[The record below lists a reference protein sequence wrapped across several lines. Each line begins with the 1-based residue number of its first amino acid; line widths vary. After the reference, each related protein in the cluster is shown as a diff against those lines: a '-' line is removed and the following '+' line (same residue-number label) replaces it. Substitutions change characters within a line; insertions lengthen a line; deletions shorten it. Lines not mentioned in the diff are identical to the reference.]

1 MTLETENKTL
11 ASVELKTGSDSKAV
25 LSIAGRLDP
34 QGTSAIWRKTMRTVR
49 TANCDHIIVDAENV
63 DYCDGCGLG
72 LLLEI
77 SLLGEEKGFEVE
89 IRGLNPDFQKLLDMF
104 SATKFVKHK
113 PAVKHRKIA
122 EEIGHAA
129 VNSWQDIRSQIA
141 FIGELCAASINA
153 IRHPMQIRWKDM
165 MLAIEQAGANGVG
178 IIVLIGFLFGL
189 IMAFSSAMPLR
200 QFGAEI
206 YVSDLAAIALV
217 RVLGPF
223 MTAII
228 LAGRTGSSFAAELGT
243 MKINDEIDALT
254 TMGLDPVRFLV
265 IPRVFATTII
275 APLLAILAI
284 LAGLVGTAA
293 VILSLGYSLV
303 TFAGHVYMS
312 IDAGDLIGGLF
323 KALVY
328 GWLIGSIGCLRG
340 LETETGASA
349 VGISTT
355 RSVVSSIIM
364 VVLAEG
370 IFAVIYYCLGI

>member
-1 MTLETENKTL
+1 MALETEIKSS
-11 ASVELKTGSDSKAV
+11 ASVELQSGADGEAV
-25 LSIAGRLDP
+25 LRVAGRLDS
-34 QGTSAIWRKTMRTVR
+34 QGTADIWRKTLRLLRASNSGRVV
-49 TANCDHIIVDAENV
+49 VDAAGVE
-63 DYCDGCGLG
+63 YCDGCGLG
-72 LLLEI
+72 LLLEV
-77 SLLGEEKGFEVE
+77 SLLGKEKGFEVE
-89 IRGLNPDFQKLLDMF
+89 VVGLKAEFQNLLDMF
-104 SATKFVKHK
+104 NATKFVKAK
-113 PAVKHRKIA
+113 TEVKHIKVA
-122 EEIGHAA
+122 EEVGRAA
-129 VNSWQDIRSQIA
+129 VHLMDDIREQVC

-153 IRHPMQIRWKDM
+153 LRHPMQIRWKDM

-178 IIVLIGFLFGL
+178 IIILIGFLFGL

-243 MKINDEIDALT
+243 MKINDEIDALA

-265 IPRVFATTII
+265 IPRVFATTLIS
-275 APLLAILAI
+275 PLLAILAI
-284 LAGLVGTAA
+284 LAGLVGTAT
-293 VILSLGYSLV
+293 VILSLGYSMV
-303 TFAGHVYMS
+303 TFAGHVFMS

-328 GWLIGSIGCLRG
+328 GWMIGSIGCLRG
-340 LETETGASA
+340 LKTETGASA

-355 RSVVSSIIM
+355 RAVVCSIIM
-364 VVLAEG
+364 VVVAEG
-370 IFAVIYYCLGI
+370 VFAVVYYCLGI

>member
-1 MTLETENKTL
+1 MTLETETKL
-11 ASVELKTGSDSKAV
+11 SASVELQNESDGKAI
-25 LSIAGRLDP
+25 LCMSGRLDS
-34 QGTSAIWRKTMRTVR
+34 QGTSDIWRKTLRVLR
-49 TANCDHIIVDAENV
+49 ASNCGHIIVDAEGV
-63 DYCDGCGLG
+63 EYCDGCGLG
-72 LLLEI
+72 LLLEV
-77 SLLGEEKGFEVE
+77 SLLGQEKGFEVE
-89 IRGLNPDFQKLLDMF
+89 IRGLKADFRNLLDMF
-104 SATKFVKHK
+104 NAAKFVKTK
-113 PAVKHRKIA
+113 TEVKHIKVA
-122 EEIGHAA
+122 EEVGRAA
-129 VNSWQDIRSQIA
+129 VNLWADIREQVS
-141 FIGELCAASINA
+141 FIGELCVASVNA

-165 MLAIEQAGANGVG
+165 MIAIEQAGANGVG
-178 IIVLIGFLFGL
+178 IIILIGFLFGL

-243 MKINDEIDALT
+243 MKINDEIDALA

-275 APLLAILAI
+275 SPLLAILAI
-284 LAGLVGTAA
+284 LAGLVGTAT
-293 VILSLGYSLV
+293 VILSLGYSMV
-303 TFAGHVYMS
+303 TFAGHVFMA
-312 IDAGDLIGGLF
+312 IDAGDMIGGLF
-323 KALVY
+323 KAVVY

-364 VVLAEG
+364 VVIAEG
-370 IFAVIYYCLGI
+370 VFAVVYYCLGI